1 MTQMER
7 YTMFLDWMN
16 QQCQNDYTNQGNLK
30 IQCNPYQIT
39 NGIFLKKSEM
49 WKWKSLGLVNSLW
62 PHELYTPW
70 NCQGHNTGVGG
81 LSLLQGIFPIQ
92 GSNPGLPHCRWILYQ
107 LSHKGRTGIP
117 EWVDYPF
124 SSGFAQPRDQTRVS
138 CITYEF
144 FINWGKT

>member
-16 QQCQNDYTNQGNLK
+16 QQCQNDYTNKGNLK

-39 NGIFLKKSEM
+39 NGIFFKKVKCESENH
-49 WKWKSLGLVNSLW
+49 SVLSSSLW

-70 NCQGHNTGVGG
+70 NCLGHNTGVSG

-107 LSHKGRTGIP
+107 LSHKGWTRIL

-124 SSGFAQPRDQTRVS
+124 SSGFAQPRDQTRVF
-138 CITYEF
+138 CITYGF